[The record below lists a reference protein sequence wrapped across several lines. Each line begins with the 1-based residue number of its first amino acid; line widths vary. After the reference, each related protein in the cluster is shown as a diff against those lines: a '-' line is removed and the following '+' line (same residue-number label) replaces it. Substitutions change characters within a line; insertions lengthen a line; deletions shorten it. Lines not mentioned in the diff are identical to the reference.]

1 MTTAQD
7 TRLNNINYRIY
18 QQEMEKVTKKQLEID
33 LKKLQEQKARLE
45 FEINEIKKKLKKNQ
59 NVMFSNNLMLNN
71 KKLRGIEE

>member
-33 LKKLQEQKARLE
+33 LKRLQEQKARL
-45 FEINEIKKKLKKNQ
+45 
-59 NVMFSNNLMLNN
+59 
-71 KKLRGIEE
+71 